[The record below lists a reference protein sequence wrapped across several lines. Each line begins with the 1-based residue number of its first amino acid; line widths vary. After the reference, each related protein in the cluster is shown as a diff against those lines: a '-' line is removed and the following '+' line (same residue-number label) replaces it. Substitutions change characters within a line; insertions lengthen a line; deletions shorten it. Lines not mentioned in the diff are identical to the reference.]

1 MFPENVTFYPKGIEN
16 ERHNED
22 MEDAVWLVVT
32 EKDWED
38 NIIYGKSFSY
48 FSVAC
53 AYAREHSD
61 TDFVITCM

>member
-1 MFPENVTFYPKGIEN
+1 MFPTNVTFYPEGIEN
-16 ERHNED
+16 ERYEEN

-32 EKDWED
+32 EKDWKD
-38 NIIYGKSFSY
+38 NIIFGKSFSG

-53 AYAREHSD
+53 QYAREHSN